1 MRIVSSGKTVS
12 CGTRMHYVVIQRYI
26 NQVYPIYPYPFETC
40 SNVKF
45 EYLFITRADS
55 KGTGLVD
62 FLIYELIAQSC
73 SI

>member
-1 MRIVSSGKTVS
+1 MRIVSSGKTVL

-26 NQVYPIYPYPFETC
+26 NQVYPTYPSEIC